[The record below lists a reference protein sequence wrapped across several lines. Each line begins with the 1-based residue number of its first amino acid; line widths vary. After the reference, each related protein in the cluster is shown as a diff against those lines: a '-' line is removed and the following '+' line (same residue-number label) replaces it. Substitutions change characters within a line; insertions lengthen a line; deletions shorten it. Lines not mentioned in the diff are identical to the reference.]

1 MASDFLKRMA
11 SANNTNTVANRKS
24 SDFLSA
30 MAEQTRTRQ
39 QTYLAENT
47 TPGKPVEPEKRNVFQ
62 KLFVDPV
69 KDVYSTRPN
78 YTLKDAWG
86 NTSAK
91 DIASSFFEGGFNQY
105 MSGIHG
111 LIGTADEFVTGLLP
125 KGVKDALGIPDDYV
139 SSASETADYYRQ
151 ILEDDYRER
160 TEGAGILGK
169 KAVEL
174 SQSAGN
180 MLASAG
186 MGAVATGGITAPSTT
201 AAEKLIDNAGL
212 LSLSASAAGSGAQ
225 EAKAKGATVGQALAY
240 GTLVGATEAVTEK
253 LFGGNPLFD
262 KSSGLVNRLISKIT
276 KNTKL
281 LNFLAS
287 RPVEILNE
295 GLEEMIAEIMA
306 PVYERL
312 TFNPNADFATLSEII
327 ESAID
332 GIILSGV
339 MQGGKAI
346 VEAPFKAIQNRL
358 ENAKQAQPTP
368 PQTSNIPATQPQS
381 TQNDA
386 IAQTDIP
393 MPQEQ
398 LSQQRATESVTEPS
412 IASISEMSKEDFK
425 SNPPNGYKYK
435 PSTSTTTQEADADTT
450 NGVIYLTDKFFDLS
464 PDSRKRVLAHELNHF
479 KSEAITSNPENTELM
494 QAIWGFTKS
503 NPNTK
508 YFVEKNVDEVVT
520 ELLTDYQENPEWLKE
535 KHPQFYA
542 IAENINNG
550 ILDVAQY
557 GDLSKYIPTYKQYP
571 NTPDGNSL
579 QILDDVIAT
588 NPELAKQKGWDVKAE
603 ELRQKVFGEQP
614 QNAQGVQPKQP
625 KLPEGVGAMSKYP
638 DVTNEQ
644 LIEQYGTVEK
654 GKMPG
659 VRDVDLAAQTEAGR
673 TSKFAQTAAESGAV
687 SDEVVQAIKQELPSG
702 SYAYVPTPN
711 KTALAHANETLA
723 SKGYETALADF
734 QALMRSNQRVTVRDI
749 VLGERLIQEASRR
762 GDTETAA
769 RLIADVAVLGS
780 EYGQTTQALNII
792 KRLSPE
798 GQLMYLQR
806 AVNRMNAKQAGK
818 KLSADDYSE
827 LANLRQKLQEAESQ
841 LQESRS
847 KGQNTD
853 AATKAIENLKKQINK
868 ISGELYIPQSAI
880 DDILAQRGKGE
891 KALQEA
897 MDRAYTAIAEQMPA
911 NWYDKWNAWRYMA
924 MLTNPTT
931 HIRNILGNAIFV
943 PVRKLKNTIA
953 AGMESAFN
961 VKERTKAV
969 LTAKDKPLV
978 EFAKGDFA
986 KVEDAITSTGKMNPS
1001 NIIRDR
1007 RRIFKSN
1014 TLETIRTKNSW
1025 LLEAEDA
1032 IFLRN
1037 AYADS
1042 LAQYMK
1048 ANNLTPEFLSS
1059 GTEAAEVSLQK
1070 ARAYAIQEAQK
1081 ATYRDANAVAKWLNE
1096 AKRIKGLG
1104 VAIEG
1109 VVPFTKTPMNILRRG
1124 IEYSPIG
1131 LIKGLSYDLAQVKTG
1146 AKTATEAIDSIASGM
1161 SGTMIM
1167 GLGVWLASLGLISG
1181 GGSDND
1187 KERAFSDLQ
1196 GEQNYALQIGDTSY
1210 TIDWLAP
1217 VALPL
1222 FVGVELYNALKSDG
1236 LTAAETIEGLSRVA
1250 DPMLNLTMLQGL
1262 NRAIRTAAYS
1272 GDNAL
1277 GALAI
1282 ESASSYVGQAVP
1294 TVLGKVARTIDPV
1307 RRDTSATNKDSILPG
1322 FVQKAINRNLAKIPF
1337 ASKTLQPYVDAWGR
1351 EQVSESVA
1359 LRLFE
1364 NFFSPGYISKKETTA
1379 VEDELM
1385 RLYRANSDRS
1395 VLPSLARSSFYDNG
1409 TQYTLTS
1416 EQFSQFKKTQGQTA
1430 YRLLEEAVSSE
1441 AYRSL
1446 SDDGKA
1452 KVVSDIYEYARE
1464 KAKEEYFDSRSIKI
1478 KRDTAKVVENAD
1490 GAKKAGLDIVDFLAT
1505 KLNLQN
1511 KKSEPARLY
1520 LLQRNDLTASQKAYL
1535 DKILIGERK
1544 NPIDYTSEES
1554 FYLSQL
1560 TENQRNKYARVKQ
1573 LLGFTAEEY
1582 SKYLSVMGKADK
1594 KADKINALVEAGLSR
1609 QKAAQLY
1616 AILN

>member
-1 MASDFLKRMA
+1 MAAESRATGGETTA
-11 SANNTNTVANRKS
+11 S
-24 SDFLSA
+24 
-30 MAEQTRTRQ
+30 
-39 QTYLAENT
+39 
-47 TPGKPVEPEKRNVFQ
+47 
-62 KLFVDPV
+62 
-69 KDVYSTRPN
+69 
-78 YTLKDAWG
+78 
-86 NTSAK
+86 
-91 DIASSFFEGGFNQY
+91 
-105 MSGIHG
+105 
-111 LIGTADEFVTGLLP
+111 
-125 KGVKDALGIPDDYV
+125 
-139 SSASETADYYRQ
+139 
-151 ILEDDYRER
+151 
-160 TEGAGILGK
+160 EGAGET
-169 KAVEL
+169 V
-174 SQSAGN
+174 
-180 MLASAG
+180 
-186 MGAVATGGITAPSTT
+186 VATNGNEATAGEVEWQDSF
-201 AAEKLIDNAGL
+201 
-212 LSLSASAAGSGAQ
+212 LS
-225 EAKAKGATVGQALAY
+225 
-240 GTLVGATEAVTEK
+240 
-253 LFGGNPLFD
+253 
-262 KSSGLVNRLISKIT
+262 
-276 KNTKL
+276 
-281 LNFLAS
+281 
-287 RPVEILNE
+287 
-295 GLEEMIAEIMA
+295 
-306 PVYERL
+306 
-312 TFNPNADFATLSEII
+312 
-327 ESAID
+327 
-332 GIILSGV
+332 
-339 MQGGKAI
+339 
-346 VEAPFKAIQNRL
+346 
-358 ENAKQAQPTP
+358 
-368 PQTSNIPATQPQS
+368 
-381 TQNDA
+381 
-386 IAQTDIP
+386 
-393 MPQEQ
+393 
-398 LSQQRATESVTEPS
+398 
-412 IASISEMSKEDFK
+412 
-425 SNPPNGYKYK
+425 
-435 PSTSTTTQEADADTT
+435 
-450 NGVIYLTDKFFDLS
+450 
-464 PDSRKRVLAHELNHF
+464 
-479 KSEAITSNPENTELM
+479 
-494 QAIWGFTKS
+494 
-503 NPNTK
+503 
-508 YFVEKNVDEVVT
+508 
-520 ELLTDYQENPEWLKE
+520 
-535 KHPQFYA
+535 
-542 IAENINNG
+542 
-550 ILDVAQY
+550 
-557 GDLSKYIPTYKQYP
+557 
-571 NTPDGNSL
+571 
-579 QILDDVIAT
+579 
-588 NPELAKQKGWDVKAE
+588 
-603 ELRQKVFGEQP
+603 
-614 QNAQGVQPKQP
+614 
-625 KLPEGVGAMSKYP
+625 LPEGIGAMSKYP

-762 GDTETAA
+762 GDAETAA

-1037 AYADS
+1037 AYVDS

-1109 VVPFTKTPMNILRRG
+1109 VVPFTKPSTNILRRG

-1146 AKTATEAIDSIASGM
+1146 AKTAAEAIDSIASGM

-1167 GLGVWLASLGLISG
+1167 GLGIWLASLGLISG

-1217 VALPL
+1217 IALPL

-1262 NRAIRTAAYS
+1262 NRAIRTAAYA

-1307 RRDTSATNKDSILPG
+1307 RRETPATNKDGILPG

-1582 SKYLSVMGKADK
+1582 SKHLSVMGKADK

>member
-1 MASDFLKRMA
+1 MTIQERLARAKAGEAVSRP
-11 SANNTNTVANRKS
+11 SALPSAAPTNRS
-24 SDFLSA
+24 SLSPTTNVYERLNIA
-30 MAEQTRTRQ
+30 KKAE
-39 QTYLAENT
+39 
-47 TPGKPVEPEKRNVFQ
+47 TPTMPVVPEQRSVFQ

-69 KDVYSTRPN
+69 KNVYSTKPN
-78 YTLKDAWG
+78 YSLKDAWG

-105 MSGIHG
+105 MSGIYG

-125 KGVKDALGIPDDYV
+125 KGVKDALGIQDDYV

-160 TEGAGILGK
+160 TEGAGVLGK

-174 SQSAGN
+174 AQGAGN

-186 MGAVATGGITAPSTT
+186 MGAVATGGITAPPTT
-201 AAEKLIDNAGL
+201 AAGKLIDNAGL

-225 EAKAKGATVGQALAY
+225 EAKAKGATAGQALAY
-240 GTLVGATEAVTEK
+240 GALVGATEAVTEK

-262 KSSGLVNRLISKIT
+262 KSSGLANRLISKIT

-346 VEAPFKAIQNRL
+346 VEAPSKAIKNRL

-368 PQTSNIPATQPQS
+368 PQTSNMPATPPQS

-393 MPQEQ
+393 MPQETKIAQ
-398 LSQQRATESVTEPS
+398 NATESVTEPS
-412 IASISEMSKEDFK
+412 VENAVKTESKPRDVVEQRLSTGGKSVKPFEFNKYGDKIVNGEKTADGTESYSSYEIGTDSGKYIVQLYNYKAGRYGNRIQVRISEPDFWR
-425 SNPPNGYKYK
+425 
-435 PSTSTTTQEADADTT
+435 
-450 NGVIYLTDKFFDLS
+450 NGVLAESSFNNMDEATEYVNAYIDYAEGRISKDEFMKIY
-464 PDSRKRVLAHELNHF
+464 
-479 KSEAITSNPENTELM
+479 
-494 QAIWGFTKS
+494 
-503 NPNTK
+503 
-508 YFVEKNVDEVVT
+508 
-520 ELLTDYQENPEWLKE
+520 
-535 KHPQFYA
+535 
-542 IAENINNG
+542 ENIG
-550 ILDVAQY
+550 KSPAQP
-557 GDLSKYIPTYKQYP
+557 IVNQ
-571 NTPDGNSL
+571 SL
-579 QILDDVIAT
+579 T
-588 NPELAKQKGWDVKAE
+588 NPTL
-603 ELRQKVFGEQP
+603 P
-614 QNAQGVQPKQP
+614 QGT
-625 KLPEGVGAMSKYP
+625 GAMSKYP

-659 VRDVDLAAQTEAGR
+659 VRDVDLAAQSESGR
-673 TSKFAQTAAESGAV
+673 TAKFAQTAAESGAV

-711 KTALAHANETLA
+711 KTALAHANEVLA

-780 EYGQTTQALNII
+780 EYGQATQALNII

-841 LQESRS
+841 LQEARS

-868 ISGELYIPQSAI
+868 IRGELYIPQSVI

-1081 ATYRDANAVAKWLNE
+1081 ATYRDANAVARWLNE

-1109 VVPFTKTPMNILRRG
+1109 VVPFTKTPTNILRRG

-1236 LTAAETIEGLSRVA
+1236 LTATETIEGLSRVA

-1262 NRAIRTAAYS
+1262 NRAIRTAAYA

-1294 TVLGKVARTIDPV
+1294 TVLGKAARTIDPV
-1307 RRDTSATNKDSILPG
+1307 RRDTSATNKDSVLPA

-1337 ASKTLQPYVDAWGR
+1337 VSKTLPAYVDAWGR
-1351 EQVSESVA
+1351 EQVDESLA

-1379 VEDELM
+1379 VEEELM

-1441 AYRSL
+1441 TYKSL
-1446 SDDGKA
+1446 SDEGKA

-1505 KLNLQN
+1505 KLSLQN

-1535 DKILIGERK
+1535 DKTLIGERK

-1560 TENQRNKYARVKQ
+1560 TEKQREKYSRVKKM
-1573 LLGFTAEEY
+1573 LGFSAEEY